1 MDQLQQHI
9 EAIIFSSDH
18 PVKVNEIMEA
28 IEKVFEVPVSEQD
41 EAQIDA
47 ILLDI
52 RKKYDDNQF
61 AWQLVKSGGGY
72 QFFSKAEYHASISAF
87 QNTRSKKRL
96 SGAALETLSIIAYKA
111 PVTKGEVEQIRGV
124 NCDYTI
130 SKLLEKDLIEIAG
143 KKDTPGNPILYEVS
157 QTFLDYFGINSINDL
172 PKLKDLAPE
181 DDDNQV
187 GERPDIEEDIED
199 FIPEAPAEDALVEE
213 SEKEDEPEPVEPTE
227 QPEDQDDETSEED
240 QEEPSEEDDSDEESE
255 EDKPAN

>member
-28 IEKVFEVPVSEQD
+28 IEKVFEVPVNEQD
-41 EAQIDA
+41 EAEIDA
-47 ILLDI
+47 ILLEI
-52 RKKYDDNQF
+52 RKKFDDSQF

-72 QFFSKAEYHASISAF
+72 QFFSKSEYHASISAF

-111 PVTKGEVEQIRGV
+111 PVTKAEIEQIRGV

-143 KKDTPGNPILYEVS
+143 KRDTPGNPILYEVS
-157 QTFLDYFGINSINDL
+157 QTFLDYFGINSIEEL

-181 DDDNQV
+181 DDSNQV
-187 GERPDIEEDIED
+187 GERPDIEEYIPDED
-199 FIPEAPAEDALVEE
+199 DEPFTPPAEEEEDTDEEQDEAPE
-213 SEKEDEPEPVEPTE
+213 SEVETGEEELGDNETPDEE
-227 QPEDQDDETSEED
+227 
-240 QEEPSEEDDSDEESE
+240 DEESDPE
-255 EDKPAN
+255 KSGE